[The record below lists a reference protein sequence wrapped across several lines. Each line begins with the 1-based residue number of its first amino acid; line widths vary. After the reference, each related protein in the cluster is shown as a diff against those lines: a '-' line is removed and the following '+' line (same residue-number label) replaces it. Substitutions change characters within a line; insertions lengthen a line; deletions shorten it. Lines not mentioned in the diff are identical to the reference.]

1 MDIDDPYSP
10 PRNEVP
16 VTVAFDAE
24 LLAGDG
30 VALFCSGLHVYST
43 GFRVRLELRVRE
55 WQRGDRVFEAF
66 HGEGPDRVL
75 VGVEYADGRRGR
87 NVGWRAGPDVVVRD
101 GEVSVMDRGG
111 SGGDGTADADYFVAP
126 LPPPGPARLVCAW
139 PSRGL
144 ADTVTELPADEIAA
158 ASERVRQLWPVD
170 TDRRES
176 LRPAPPDV
184 PGGSWFAR

>member
-1 MDIDDPYSP
+1 MDIDDPHSP

-16 VTVAFDAE
+16 VTVAFDTE
-24 LLAGDG
+24 LMADD

-55 WQRGDRVFEAF
+55 WQRSDRVFEAF
-66 HGEGPDRVL
+66 HGDGPDRVL
-75 VGVEYADGRRGR
+75 VGVEYADGRWGK
-87 NVGWRAGPDVVVRD
+87 NVARWTGPHTLVSD

-111 SGGDGTADADYFVAP
+111 SGSDGTADADYFIAP

-144 ADTVTELPADEIAA
+144 GDTVTELPVDEIAA

-170 TDRRES
+170 HGTREP
-176 LRPAPPDV
+176 LRPAAPDV